1 MRSASASMPR
11 STSTWCL
18 VEHAFQPDLFG
29 RHDPCKSKAR
39 ATQNAGQV
47 RVIRALRAGMK
58 RRSIKNGLRPFEEK
72 RIEATLAQVFE
83 PTGIREGDRD
93 ENV

>member
-1 MRSASASMPR
+1 
-11 STSTWCL
+11 
-18 VEHAFQPDLFG
+18 
-29 RHDPCKSKAR
+29 
-39 ATQNAGQV
+39 
-47 RVIRALRAGMK
+47 MK